1 MKAVLINPA
10 GETVFQ
16 YAFHT
21 IRKSV
26 LGYVINVL
34 ALASVTCNV
43 ERETSPIPSPK
54 PVPALGLMG
63 PLVCGLAI
71 IFAIF
76 GIVVWIDVK
85 QQRQRRAQFRR
96 SGKTNAEIEFLE
108 SLRRLERRF
117 TLFREE
123 QVPADQNVLDDM
135 IQGTELQVQMNL
147 GREIRKA
154 SSASWV
160 GSFCEWF
167 CGGFYT
173 VVGGKVTRAK
183 SKADDVTQPV
193 IVEDADKVRPGS
205 PQRKSLLR
213 LATLVVAGK
222 GKDDD
227 WEVVKVPEK
236 ANKWAS
242 AIIPRW

>member
-1 MKAVLINPA
+1 MKAIFINPA
-10 GETVFQ
+10 GETVFE

-26 LGYVINVL
+26 LGYVINALTL
-34 ALASVTCNV
+34 AGVTCDV
-43 ERETSPIPSPK
+43 ERERSLIPSPNPF
-54 PVPALGLMG
+54 PVLGLIRS
-63 PLVCGLAI
+63 LACGLAI

-96 SGKTNAEIEFLE
+96 DGKTDAAIEFLE

-123 QVPADQNVLDDM
+123 QMPADKKVLDDM
-135 IQGTELQVQMNL
+135 IQGTELQAQMSL
-147 GREIRKA
+147 GREIRKTTP
-154 SSASWV
+154 ASWV
-160 GSFCEWF
+160 GSFCERLR
-167 CGGFYT
+167 GGFYA
-173 VVGGKVTRAK
+173 VAGSKVTRAK
-183 SKADDVTQPV
+183 IKADDVTQPV
-193 IVEDADKVRPGS
+193 IVKDANKMRPGL

-236 ANKWAS
+236 ANK
-242 AIIPRW
+242 

>member
-1 MKAVLINPA
+1 MKAIFINPA
-10 GETVFQ
+10 GETVFE

-26 LGYVINVL
+26 LGYVINALTL
-34 ALASVTCNV
+34 AGVTYDV
-43 ERETSPIPSPK
+43 EKERSLIPSPK
-54 PVPALGLMG
+54 PFPVLGLMRS
-63 PLVCGLAI
+63 LACGLAI

-96 SGKTNAEIEFLE
+96 DGKTDAPIEFLE

-123 QVPADQNVLDDM
+123 QMPADKKVLDDM
-135 IQGTELQVQMNL
+135 IQGTELQAQMNL
-147 GREIRKA
+147 GREIRKTTP
-154 SSASWV
+154 ASWV
-160 GSFCEWF
+160 GSFCERF
-167 CGGFYT
+167 RGGFYA
-173 VVGGKVTRAK
+173 VAGSKVTRAK
-183 SKADDVTQPV
+183 IKADDVAQPV
-193 IVEDADKVRPGS
+193 IVKDANKMRPGL

-227 WEVVKVPEK
+227 
-236 ANKWAS
+236 
-242 AIIPRW
+242 

>member
-1 MKAVLINPA
+1 MKAILTNPA
-10 GETVFQ
+10 GATVFE

-21 IRKSV
+21 IKKSV
-26 LGYVINVL
+26 LGYVINAL
-34 ALASVTCNV
+34 ALANVTCNV
-43 ERETSPIPSPK
+43 ERETSLIPSPK
-54 PVPALGLMG
+54 PFPVLRLMG
-63 PLVCGLAI
+63 PLACGLAI

-123 QVPADQNVLDDM
+123 QVPADRKVLDDM
-135 IQGTELQVQMNL
+135 IQGTELQAQMNL
-147 GREIRKA
+147 GQEIRKT
-154 SSASWV
+154 SPASWV
-160 GSFCEWF
+160 GSFRERF
-167 CGGFYT
+167 CGEFYA
-173 VVGGKVTRAK
+173 VVGSKVARVK
-183 SKADDVTQPV
+183 SKADGVTQPV
-193 IVEDADKVRPGS
+193 VVKDADKMRSGS

-213 LATLVVAGK
+213 LATPAVAGK

-236 ANKWAS
+236 ANK
-242 AIIPRW
+242 

>member
-10 GETVFQ
+10 SETVFE
-16 YAFHT
+16 YAFHA

-26 LGYVINVL
+26 LGFVINVL

-54 PVPALGLMG
+54 PLPALGLIG
-63 PLVCGLAI
+63 PLACGLAI

-76 GIVVWIDVK
+76 AIFGTMVWIDVK

-108 SLRRLERRF
+108 SLRRIERRF

-123 QVPADQNVLDDM
+123 QVPADKKVLDDM
-135 IQGTELQVQMNL
+135 IQGTELQAQMNL
-147 GREIRKA
+147 GREIRKTYP
-154 SSASWV
+154 ASWV
-160 GSFCEWF
+160 GSFCERF
-167 CGGFYT
+167 CGGFYA
-173 VVGGKVTRAK
+173 VVGSIVARAK
-183 SKADDVTQPV
+183 SKADDGAQPV
-193 IVEDADKVRPGS
+193 TVKDADKMRPS
-205 PQRKSLLR
+205 LPQQKSLLR

-236 ANKWAS
+236 ANK
-242 AIIPRW
+242 

>member
-10 GETVFQ
+10 GETVFE

-34 ALASVTCNV
+34 ALANVTCNV
-43 ERETSPIPSPK
+43 ERETSPMPSPK
-54 PVPALGLMG
+54 PLPVLGLMG
-63 PLVCGLAI
+63 LLACGLAI

-76 GIVVWIDVK
+76 GIAVWIDIK

-123 QVPADQNVLDDM
+123 QVPADKKVLDDM
-135 IQGTELQVQMNL
+135 IQGTELQAQMNL
-147 GREIRKA
+147 GREIRKT
-154 SSASWV
+154 SPASWV
-160 GSFCEWF
+160 GSFCE
-167 CGGFYT
+167 
-173 VVGGKVTRAK
+173 
-183 SKADDVTQPV
+183 
-193 IVEDADKVRPGS
+193 
-205 PQRKSLLR
+205 
-213 LATLVVAGK
+213 
-222 GKDDD
+222 
-227 WEVVKVPEK
+227 
-236 ANKWAS
+236 
-242 AIIPRW
+242 

>member
-1 MKAVLINPA
+1 MKAVLINLA
-10 GETVFQ
+10 GETVFE

-34 ALASVTCNV
+34 ALANVTCKV
-43 ERETSPIPSPK
+43 ERETSPTPSPK
-54 PVPALGLMG
+54 PLPALRLMG
-63 PLVCGLAI
+63 PLACGLAV

-85 QQRQRRAQFRR
+85 QQRQRRAQFRKC
-96 SGKTNAEIEFLE
+96 GKTNAEIEFLE

-123 QVPADQNVLDDM
+123 QVPVDKKVLDDM
-135 IQGTELQVQMNL
+135 IQGTELQAQMNL
-147 GREIRKA
+147 GREIRKT
-154 SSASWV
+154 SPASWV
-160 GSFCEWF
+160 GGFCEQF
-167 CGGFYT
+167 CGGFCA
-173 VVGGKVTRAK
+173 VVGSKIARAK
-183 SKADDVTQPV
+183 SKTDDVTQPV
-193 IVEDADKVRPGS
+193 IIEDADKMRPDL

-236 ANKWAS
+236 ANK
-242 AIIPRW
+242 